1 MADVFSEMME
11 SPHSVMDNEMDQVF
25 RFTPEQI
32 RLFQDEWISR
42 RFADLRPKI
51 AMLDKLA
58 KEQGIDSVNNIDDAV
73 PLLLAHTVYKSYP
86 ISYLENSRF
95 DKLTKWLSGLTAT
108 DLSRVDA
115 TGIESIDDWIDE
127 LDAKTDLLVTHSSG
141 TTGKLSFLP
150 RTKQQSKMVSQLYSN
165 LWRDFN
171 GADSGPDII
180 KHHMPMISPSYRYGA
195 GMGQRMSNL
204 NVELYAGGEENVLFL
219 YPHQRLSADVMS
231 LSSRLRAAEAKG
243 ELGALKIPQ
252 ALLRRREEFIELEK
266 QRPQAIREFLDAAQS
281 RFGGQDVYIGAVYTL
296 LYDWAE
302 QGLKQGQKNIFGPDS
317 FVASGG
323 GKKGRDLPDNWKE
336 MIQDFLGLDTMYET
350 YSMTEIS
357 FGSALC
363 AAEKYH
369 FAPMLV
375 PYLLDPRTGA
385 LLPRKDGTTG
395 RMALFDLMPDTFWAG
410 FITGD
415 EVTAGGWEKP
425 CNCGRTG
432 FYVDTTIRRYSE
444 QEGGD
449 DKVLCS
455 GAPEAHDN
463 AMAFLAGLGQ

>member
-1 MADVFSEMME
+1 MVDVFSEMME
-11 SPHSVMDNEMDQVF
+11 SPQAILDFSLDEVF
-25 RFTPEQI
+25 HFTPDQI
-32 RLFQDEWISR
+32 KQFQDHWVAK
-42 RFADLRPKI
+42 RFATLRPQI

-58 KEQGIDSVNNIDDAV
+58 KEQGIDTVAGADDAV

-86 ISYLENSRF
+86 LSYLENSRF
-95 DKLTKWLSGLTAT
+95 DKLTKWLGGLTAT
-108 DLSRVDA
+108 DLSKVDA
-115 TGIESIDDWIDE
+115 SGIESIDDWIDE

-150 RTKQQSKMVSQLYSN
+150 RTKQQSRMVSHLYSN

-171 GADSGPDII
+171 GANTGPDLI
-180 KHHMPMISPSYRYGA
+180 KNHLPMISPSYRYGA

-204 NVELYAGGEENVLFL
+204 NVEMYAGGEDNALFL

-231 LSSRLRAAEAKG
+231 LSGRIRTAEARG
-243 ELGALKIPQ
+243 ELGSLKIPE
-252 ALLRRREEFIELEK
+252 ALLRRRDEYIALEK
-266 QRPQAIREFLDAAQS
+266 ERPKAMAAFLETARS
-281 RFGGQDVYIGAVYTL
+281 RFAHQDVNIGAVYTL

-302 QGLKQGQKNIFGPDS
+302 EGLKQGQKNIFGPNS

-323 GKKGRDLPDNWKE
+323 GKKGRDLPDNFKD
-336 MIQDFLGLDTMYET
+336 IIRDFLGLDTIYET

-363 AAEKYH
+363 EYDKYH

-385 LLPRKDGTTG
+385 LLPRRDGTTG
-395 RMALFDLMPDTFWAG
+395 RMALIDLMPETYWAG

-425 CNCGRTG
+425 CACGRTG
-432 FYVDTTIRRYSE
+432 FYVETAIRRYSE

-463 AMAFLAGLGQ
+463 AIAFLSSLGQ